1 MEKWLRPIVLVGIFL
16 TFGVVMKDNWTAK
29 AQSRRVFELRTY
41 TAAGGKLPRLLA
53 RFRDHTM
60 LIFEKHG
67 MSNVG
72 YWVPQD
78 TAGSENTLIYII
90 SHKSREA
97 AEANW
102 SAFDE
107 DPEWQRVEKASQVD
121 GLLITNIESVFMEST
136 DFSPIK

>member
-1 MEKWLRPIVLVGIFL
+1 
-16 TFGVVMKDNWTAK
+16 MKDSWSAK
-29 AQSRRVFELRTY
+29 AQTRRVFELRTY

-60 LIFEKHG
+60 SIFEKHG

-78 TAGSENTLIYII
+78 TPGSENTLIYII
-90 SHKSREA
+90 SHNSREA
-97 AEANW
+97 ADANW